1 MNEIKYTILY
11 YVFVRTFVIAFYYGS
26 GTVINYSSGSG
37 SEFLSSYSS
46 GSTTLSVLMIFFQLV
61 SYAMPYL
68 EQLGEML
75 EREERGT
82 VYNYLMWRVVMELMP
97 YLPLRSSE
105 TSKH

>member
-1 MNEIKYTILY
+1 
-11 YVFVRTFVIAFYYGS
+11 
-26 GTVINYSSGSG
+26 
-37 SEFLSSYSS
+37 
-46 GSTTLSVLMIFFQLV
+46 
-61 SYAMPYL
+61 MPYL

-105 TSKH
+105 TSKLI

>member
-1 MNEIKYTILY
+1 
-11 YVFVRTFVIAFYYGS
+11 
-26 GTVINYSSGSG
+26 
-37 SEFLSSYSS
+37 
-46 GSTTLSVLMIFFQLV
+46 V

-105 TSKH
+105 ISNHQSLKGEQSIKAKNHNQTASATSKHKNFKEEKRKS

>member
-1 MNEIKYTILY
+1 MYGVKQIKELLIL
-11 YVFVRTFVIAFYYGS
+11 IL
-26 GTVINYSSGSG
+26 NY
-37 SEFLSSYSS
+37 
-46 GSTTLSVLMIFFQLV
+46 FQLV

-97 YLPLRSSE
+97 YLPLRSSV
-105 TSKH
+105 SKIERRERHQSIRSSNSRN

>member
-1 MNEIKYTILY
+1 MHGVCEADKIKYIL
-11 YVFVRTFVIAFYYGS
+11 
-26 GTVINYSSGSG
+26 NY
-37 SEFLSSYSS
+37 
-46 GSTTLSVLMIFFQLV
+46 FQLV

-97 YLPLRSSE
+97 YLPLRSSA
-105 TSKH
+105 TSKHKTFKEEKKKS